1 MVGDYVRV
9 PVSGRKAIGVV
20 WECDVSPDIDESK
33 IRTILEK
40 FDGVPL
46 SKEMCDFVDWVSH
59 YTLATKGMVLKMVLS
74 VPKALESPKQKVG
87 VKFTGESP
95 TRLTPSRKKV
105 MELASSDK
113 VWNKS
118 DLSRESGTSSS
129 VINGLLKDGILES
142 AIISNDD
149 SIYGKLTDIPPPPDT
164 FTNEQE
170 LAVSELRHTRF
181 RKQFFHDITRWHHG
195 FG

>member
-1 MVGDYVRV
+1 MLSSSTNIVSVLLPIPSDRLYSYKVGSDISVMVGDYVRV

-59 YTLATKGMVLKMVLS
+59 YTLATRGMVLKMVLS

-105 MELASSDK
+105 MELAK
-113 VWNKS
+113 
-118 DLSRESGTSSS
+118 
-129 VINGLLKDGILES
+129 
-142 AIISNDD
+142 
-149 SIYGKLTDIPPPPDT
+149 
-164 FTNEQE
+164 
-170 LAVSELRHTRF
+170 F
-181 RKQFFHDITRWHHG
+181 R
-195 FG
+195 